1 MDTIVLTGSP
11 QLRTALKLALRIQQQ
26 ITATSEN
33 LHIAGENGGTK
44 ERAPA
49 LFREI
54 VKGVIFSRQFILT
67 YHAVIACFLLTFTI
81 RHWGGKWRRWQKKRA
96 RRQNTGYE
104 EIASHTSKN
113 KELPVVEHAHSGS
126 SSSSSSTLEG
136 TISPKSGKNEALLN
150 EQSPLLGELQEPS
163 SRSDL
168 QRLWNKIQGWLI
180 YQPRPIPV
188 INKTLPSNGQSLAVI
203 VLFAVNM
210 FYLFY
215 NITFSIPLMFVFADR
230 ASLIFAANLPL
241 LYLLAA
247 KNQPIKFLTGYSYES
262 LNIFH
267 RRLGEI
273 LCFAALLHG
282 LGMVVVWYTLLRPA
296 GMTFIHFILLRV
308 ILLGILALIAYETI
322 YFTSLGSFRQRWY
335 ELFLALHVTLQVAA
349 LLLLFFHHHGS
360 RIYVGIALTIFAID
374 RLVYRLTLKSI
385 IADATLEIYDD
396 QKTVGLHVPIPLISP
411 DDRSFISSLA
421 PTTLLNGWHPAQHIY
436 LTTLSLSF
444 PLYTFQAHP
453 FTIASLAPNRDSED
467 PNGPIFADLDL
478 IMRVPSSSR
487 TGFCT
492 SLLAHARLNHTTKV
506 RLDGPYGSPSAV
518 DLLQSADLSV
528 IIAGGSGIAV
538 AWPLLKSTIHH
549 YFSCPAEYREA
560 TAKYGICPPHS
571 SKRQRILCIWVTR
584 HHQHRTWLGRY
595 PNRPLSPL
603 IFFPEVYFDIKFT
616 NGHAGRPDL
625 KVLIEEWVQD
635 QLALRS
641 AKQEGKRVAVV
652 CAGPDGMNRVV
663 RNTTAGLRG
672 RGVDVGVEIEKF
684 GW

>member
-1 MDTIVLTGSP
+1 MDNIVLAGSP

-26 ITATSEN
+26 ITANSEN
-33 LHIAGENGGTK
+33 LRIVGENGGTK
-44 ERAPA
+44 DRAPA

-54 VKGVIFSRQFILT
+54 IKGVIFSRQFILT
-67 YHAVIACFLLTFTI
+67 YHAVIACFLLAFTI
-81 RHWGGKWRRWQKKRA
+81 RHWGGKWRRWRKRRTQRQITGSEDITRHAPKK
-96 RRQNTGYE
+96 
-104 EIASHTSKN
+104 I
-113 KELPVVEHAHSGS
+113 ELLAVEHAYSGS

-150 EQSPLLGELQEPS
+150 EQSSLLGELQEPS
-163 SRSDL
+163 SHSDL

-180 YQPRPIPV
+180 YQPRPILF
-188 INKTLPSNGQSLAVI
+188 INKTLPSNGQSLAV
-203 VLFAVNM
+203 VALFAVNM

-230 ASLIFAANLPL
+230 ASLIFAANLPV
-241 LYLLAA
+241 LYLFAA

-282 LGMVVVWYTLLRPA
+282 LGMVVVWFTLLRPA
-296 GMTFIHFILLRV
+296 GMTFIHFMLLKV

-335 ELFLALHVTLQVAA
+335 ELFLALHVILQVAA
-349 LLLLFFHHHGS
+349 LVLLFFHHHGS
-360 RIYVGIALTIFAID
+360 RIYVGIALAIFIID
-374 RLVYRLTLKSI
+374 RLVYRLNLKPVSS
-385 IADATLEIYDD
+385 DATLEIYED
-396 QKTVGLHVPIPLISP
+396 QKTVGLHVSIPLTSP
-411 DDRSFISSLA
+411 NNRSFISNLV
-421 PTTLLNGWHPAQHIY
+421 PTTLLNGWHPAQHVY
-436 LTTLSLSF
+436 LTIPSLSF
-444 PLYTFQAHP
+444 PLYVFQAHP
-453 FTIASLAPNRDSED
+453 FTIASLAPNRDFED
-467 PNGPIFADLDL
+467 PKAPKFANLDL
-478 IMRVPSSSR
+478 IIRAPSSSR

-492 SLLAHARLNHTTKV
+492 SLLAHARLNRSAKV

-560 TAKYGICPPHS
+560 IAKYGTTPPRS
-571 SKRQRILCIWVTR
+571 SKRQRILCIWVVR
-584 HHQHRTWLGRY
+584 HHHHRSWLGGY
-595 PNRPLSPL
+595 PGRP
-603 IFFPEVYFDIKFT
+603 FFPLCFFSEVNFDVKFT
-616 NGHAGRPDL
+616 NSDARRPEL
-625 KVLIEEWVQD
+625 KVLIEEWVRD

-641 AKQEGKRVAVV
+641 AKEEGKRVAVV

-663 RNTTAGLRG
+663 RNTAAGLRA